1 MAKYYQKYH
10 DVVFMD
16 ATYNTNKHNLALA
29 IISGISSEGK
39 NIIMGRAFLAREKYC
54 VFEVAFASYF
64 YLPFDKETL
73 HFKEVSSNKRAT
85 ILNACQV

>member
-39 NIIMGRAFLAREKYC
+39 NIIMGIAFLARETCDHY
-54 VFEVAFASYF
+54 
-64 YLPFDKETL
+64 
-73 HFKEVSSNKRAT
+73 
-85 ILNACQV
+85 